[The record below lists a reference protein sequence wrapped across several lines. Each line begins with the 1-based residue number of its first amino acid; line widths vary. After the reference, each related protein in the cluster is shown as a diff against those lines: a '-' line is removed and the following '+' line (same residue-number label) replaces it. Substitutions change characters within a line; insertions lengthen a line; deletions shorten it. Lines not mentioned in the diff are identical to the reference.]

1 MCQKQYL
8 ISCKRTYQSPRD
20 FGGGRRGQGKACG
33 EKGGGLGLDGVGRE
47 AEGLS
52 GPAGRAGFGVD
63 SVCGNDHLGIMVTV
77 IIVAT
82 NIKPLLCT
90 RLRVTHFIC
99 FLIPRSVLSESRLT
113 DE

>member
-1 MCQKQYL
+1 MYQKQYL
-8 ISCKRTYQSPRD
+8 ISCKRTYQSPGD
-20 FGGGRRGQGKACG
+20 FDGGRRGQGKACG

>member
-20 FGGGRRGQGKACG
+20 FDGGCRGQGKACG
-33 EKGGGLGLDGVGRE
+33 EKGGGLGLDGVGGE
-47 AEGLS
+47 AEGLL

-63 SVCGNDHLGIMVTV
+63 SVCEHDRLGIMVTV
-77 IIVAT
+77 IIIAA

-90 RLRVTHFIC
+90 RLRVTHFT
-99 FLIPRSVLSESRLT
+99 FPHSSECT
-113 DE
+113 V

>member
-90 RLRVTHFIC
+90 RLRVTHFRW

>member
-33 EKGGGLGLDGVGRE
+33 EKEGGLGLDGVGRE